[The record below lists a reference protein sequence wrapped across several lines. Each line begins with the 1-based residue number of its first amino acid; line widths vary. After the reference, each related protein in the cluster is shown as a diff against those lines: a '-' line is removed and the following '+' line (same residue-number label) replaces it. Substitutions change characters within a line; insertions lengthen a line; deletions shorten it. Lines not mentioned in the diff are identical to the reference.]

1 MPARAS
7 YLVLDDYCKCLS
19 NIVHP
24 IIYATFAMRPHLF
37 AMISYSAQA

>member
-7 YLVLDDYCKCLS
+7 YLALDDYCKCLS

-24 IIYATFAMRPHLF
+24 IIAFPFVVLPLL
-37 AMISYSAQA
+37 ISCKLTR